1 MLGNC
6 LHTAVRATALH
17 RVSFLATLS
26 VPSLCQAFPYGDCCN
41 RSSADRDDQQACMQ
55 NDFKFSLGLIQQST
69 KKRKHEVKNSSIM
82 CEFLVQALNATQC
95 TSLWATLLVA
105 AVAVYPL
112 WRYTG
117 ALDPEAPVFW
127 YDAQTELPAD
137 IDQLAIPSGAVLS
150 NTTQV
155 LLAPQQQHV
164 GPTATEVIAA
174 QQQQYGPISICAT
187 ATVAAILQGSMYAVL
202 VRTGQPSAVQPAVS
216 VGGASVAAV
225 PGGVS
230 ASTAQQAVVVHEQL
244 ADRLPGSDVALTAA
258 LQRAELAEQRFESAT
273 RTVSELRADLAVEQA
288 LSRESAIQI
297 ADLRRVI
304 DPLYAQV
311 ASLNQDVAA
320 LTRTVNQLLAAQQ
333 GAAVMNNA

>member
-1 MLGNC
+1 LYTFKQ
-6 LHTAVRATALH
+6 LSFTAL
-17 RVSFLATLS
+17 RSIAIELTFKQ
-26 VPSLCQAFPYGDCCN
+26 LCHIYGTEC
-41 RSSADRDDQQACMQ
+41 
-55 NDFKFSLGLIQQST
+55 GLT
-69 KKRKHEVKNSSIM
+69 DNSSIM

-95 TSLWATLLVA
+95 TSLWAILLVA

-127 YDAQTELPAD
+127 YNAQTELPAD

-150 NTTQV
+150 NTTQA

-174 QQQQYGPISICAT
+174 QQQQYGAISICAT
-187 ATVAAILQGSMYAVL
+187 ATVAAILKGSMHTVL
-202 VRTGQPSAVQPAVS
+202 VRTRQPAALQPAVS
-216 VGGASVAAV
+216 VGDAGVAAV
-225 PGGVS
+225 P
-230 ASTAQQAVVVHEQL
+230 
-244 ADRLPGSDVALTAA
+244 DVALTAA

-297 ADLRRVI
+297 ADLRVI

-333 GAAVMNNA
+333 VAAVMNNA